1 MNTLIGFYW
10 RIYGKD
16 NKKETIHAAGIDIG
30 IYTTDFKNEFIS
42 LTDIARYKSI
52 DPRITIHNWL
62 RGRDVVEFLGL
73 WEILH
78 NPDFKRIDFD
88 TFKEDAGTNAFV
100 FSIKNWT
107 DKLGAI
113 GLFTKSGRYGGGIY
127 AHIDIAFEFASWI
140 SPEFKLY
147 IIKDYQRLKSDENSR
162 LSLNWN
168 LNREIAKLN
177 YRIHTDAIKDN
188 LILQELTPEQISYK
202 YANEADI
209 LNVALFGMTAKQWRE
224 NNTDKKGNIRDDAT
238 LNQLLVLA
246 NMESYNAILIEQGK
260 AMSERLV
267 LLRELALKQ
276 METLSAVSMD
286 AIKRLPG

>member
-1 MNTLIGFYW
+1 MPKTI
-10 RIYGKD
+10 
-16 NKKETIHAAGIDIG
+16 KKETIHAAGIDIG

-42 LTDIARYKSI
+42 LTDIARYRSI

-78 NPDFKRIDFD
+78 NSDFKRIEFD
-88 TFKEDAGTNAFV
+88 TFKEEAGTNAFV
-100 FSIKNWT
+100 FSIKDWT

-177 YRIHTDAIKDN
+177 YRIHTDAIKAY
-188 LILQELTPEQISYK
+188 LIPPELTPEQISYK
-202 YANEADI
+202 YANEADM
-209 LNVALFGMTAKQWRE
+209 LNVVLFGKTAKQWRDE
-224 NNTDKKGNIRDDAT
+224 NPGKQGNIRDEAE

-246 NMESYNAILIEQGK
+246 NMESYNAILIGQGK
-260 AMSERLV
+260 TMSERIV
-267 LLRELALKQ
+267 LLRELAVKQ
-276 METLSAVSMD
+276 METLSMVSMD
-286 AIKRLPG
+286 GIKQLPGGDSKRVTK

>member
-1 MNTLIGFYW
+1 MPKTIK
-10 RIYGKD
+10 KD
-16 NKKETIHAAGIDIG
+16 TIHAVGIDIG

-42 LTDIARYKSI
+42 LTDIARYRSI
-52 DPRITIHNWL
+52 DPRITIHSWL

-73 WEILH
+73 WEVLH
-78 NPDFKRIDFD
+78 NPDFKRIEFD
-88 TFKEDAGTNAFV
+88 TFKEEAGTNAFV
-100 FSIKNWT
+100 FSIKDWT

-113 GLFTKSGRYGGGIY
+113 GIFTKSGRYGGGIY

-177 YRIHTDAIKDN
+177 YRIHTDAIKN
-188 LILQELTPEQISYK
+188 HLIPPELTQEQISYK
-202 YANEADI
+202 YANEADM
-209 LNVALFGMTAKQWRE
+209 LNVVLFGKTAKQWRDE
-224 NNTDKKGNIRDDAT
+224 NPRKKGNIRDEAE

-246 NMESYNAILIEQGK
+246 NMESYNAILIGQGK
-260 AMSERLV
+260 TMSERIV
-267 LLRELALKQ
+267 LLRELAVKQ
-276 METLSAVSMD
+276 METLSMVSMD
-286 AIKRLPG
+286 GIKQLSGGDSEKE